1 MTPELVFQYGLAAIG
16 LVLAGSLGA
25 AVVGLVKQKVH
36 FLTAMVAVATSA
48 LNGVLEANER
58 RRARKLAEVARDAV
72 SEDDGGPGGGLRVI
86 QGGREAG

>member
-1 MTPELVFQYGLAAIG
+1 MTPEAVFQYGLAVVG

-25 AVVGLVKQKVH
+25 AVVGLLKQVMH
-36 FLTAMVAVATSA
+36 FLTAMVAVGTSF

-58 RRARKLAEVARDAV
+58 RRARKLAAVARDAV
-72 SEDDGGPGGGLRVI
+72 SDDDGGPGGGLRVI